1 VFAELVNCTDQD
13 TAERRTAELSDSIT
27 TLWDVL
33 MGLEMQL
40 VDQLEVIYYFIFVLF
55 FLLRVDPDP
64 AKRLAFFWMD
74 LDIIKIS
81 KCVFF

>member
-27 TLWDVL
+27 TLWDIL

-40 VDQLEVIYYFIFVLF
+40 VDQLEVIY
-55 FLLRVDPDP
+55 
-64 AKRLAFFWMD
+64 
-74 LDIIKIS
+74 
-81 KCVFF
+81 